1 MSNRQMTLALALGL
15 AALVRP
21 AALAEFYDIADSAK
35 GSLAV
40 VDGKVYLARYGDPG
54 PFKGW
59 TLSGR
64 GGTGWIRVISRDK
77 WDDCYVAF
85 DPDGKDPKVTLAS
98 KPGPGTKWRRTHVK
112 GTAASYTIQATTGK
126 YKGWYLDAGQ
136 AHTLKDKNGKKFTA
150 YEAVLVKEPKK
161 PLKFSI
167 YEVAP

>member
-1 MSNRQMTLALALGL
+1 MNFRQAVLGLALGL
-15 AALVRP
+15 AV
-21 AALAEFYDIADSAK
+21 LAPPVARADFYDIT
-35 GSLAV
+35 GSGNGGLV
-40 VDGKVYLARYGDPG
+40 VLDGKVRLARFRPG
-54 PFKGW
+54 AFEGW
-59 TLSGR
+59 GLSGR

-126 YKGWYLDAGQ
+126 YKGWYLDAGK
-136 AHTLKDKNGKKFTA
+136 AHTVKDKNGKKFTA

-167 YEVAP
+167 YEIGR